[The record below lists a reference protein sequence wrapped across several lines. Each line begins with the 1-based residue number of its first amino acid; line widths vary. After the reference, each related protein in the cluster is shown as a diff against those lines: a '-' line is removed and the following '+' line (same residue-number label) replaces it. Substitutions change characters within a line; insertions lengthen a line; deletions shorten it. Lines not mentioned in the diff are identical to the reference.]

1 MKKSFRDYYSWT
13 FEDFYNELKSINYG
27 IEYNCIRYAKIQ
39 LRQSASHYTRDFRKN
54 YFSSDTVCKIC
65 GSKEKIEVDH
75 IVPISA
81 GGKNE
86 ESNLQFLCRQ
96 CHKTKTNEDYYTYK
110 LSRK

>member
-1 MKKSFRDYYSWT
+1 MESSFRDYYSWT
-13 FEDFYNELKSINYG
+13 FEDFFNELKRIGYG
-27 IEYNCIRYAKIQ
+27 IDYNCIRYAKIQ
-39 LRQSASHYTRDFRKN
+39 LRQSASHFTRDFRKK
-54 YFSSDTVCKIC
+54 YLSSNTCCKNC

-96 CHKTKTNEDYYTYK
+96 CHKNKTNMDYYRYK
-110 LSRK
+110 LNKK